1 MDGKPI
7 EEVNSQSSQLNEEG
21 LQKLVGNSGNNTC
34 CSSMPGREV
43 NVNLSASSE
52 TCSV

>member
-21 LQKLVGNSGNNTC
+21 FKNLWATVEII
-34 CSSMPGREV
+34 PVVAPWPAGR
-43 NVNLSASSE
+43 
-52 TCSV
+52 